1 MKTFNFVV
9 VLATSLNDDVVIT
22 ATKDKNAFLSKSCIK
37 FPLYSKS
44 AKTGFFCN

>member
-22 ATKDKNAFLSKSCIK
+22 ATKLKVFIVSIPQAIRLKN
-37 FPLYSKS
+37 
-44 AKTGFFCN
+44 

>member
-9 VLATSLNDDVVIT
+9 VLATSLNDDVVIR
-22 ATKDKNAFLSKSCIK
+22 ATNNKNAFISKSFIK

-44 AKTGFFCN
+44 AKNGF